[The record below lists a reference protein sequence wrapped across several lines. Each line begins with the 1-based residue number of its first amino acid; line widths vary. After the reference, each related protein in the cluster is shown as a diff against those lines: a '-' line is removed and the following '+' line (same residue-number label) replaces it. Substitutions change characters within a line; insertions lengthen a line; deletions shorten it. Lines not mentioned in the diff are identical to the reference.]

1 MGLFEQLKPASFR
14 GVKFLVD
21 SSSIAG
27 GRKTVTHEFVNS
39 DRRFVEDLGKLNK
52 TISFVAIVT
61 GSDYIQ
67 RREQLIS
74 ALEKKGPGLLSLPF
88 DQNLN
93 VSSKP
98 YNLSETFSQLGQA
111 VFELNFEVTQDAIL
125 PVESTGQTSTISNAV
140 EAAQNRAEQT
150 LGAEMVFSTANNLLG
165 SISQVQRL
173 LDNVRGLG
181 TRFVGNIN
189 FISDTSSIVE
199 SIEDDITRIV
209 QTPTLLASSVLGLFN
224 SIEDSASSDFE
235 NSIKVF
241 ETFYNFDNDRI
252 VLDVDTPEINQRD
265 RNLNLFSEYAKTL
278 SLLANYR
285 NVTQVDFLTD
295 IEIDQQ
301 NSALQDQFIIVT
313 ENTVLNDNDQEEIN
327 GVRNQVNQFLTDQS
341 KAAFKVETKVF
352 KLKPVTIS
360 TYELYGSTDNTK
372 SIIDLN
378 AIKDVSFASGPL
390 KILVT

>member
-1 MGLFEQLKPASFR
+1 
-14 GVKFLVD
+14 
-21 SSSIAG
+21 
-27 GRKTVTHEFVNS
+27 
-39 DRRFVEDLGKLNK
+39 
-52 TISFVAIVT
+52 
-61 GSDYIQ
+61 
-67 RREQLIS
+67 
-74 ALEKKGPGLLSLPF
+74 LEKKGPGLLSLPF